1 MKMNTKKILA
11 LVLMVS
17 AIGLY
22 GLGIAILPSEIGVQI
37 QLDGSIGNTINKY
50 LGLIL
55 PLGLTLIFAFLY
67 YREQQGKHLLLAGV
81 GLLLYGLTFFM
92 NL

>member
-1 MKMNTKKILA
+1 MNTKKILA
-11 LVLMVS
+11 LVLMVG

-37 QLDGSIGNTINKY
+37 QLDGSIGNTMNKY

-81 GLLLYGLTFFM
+81 GILLYGLTFFM

>member
-1 MKMNTKKILA
+1 
-11 LVLMVS
+11 MVG

-37 QLDGSIGNTINKY
+37 QLDGSIGNTMNKY

>member
-11 LVLMVS
+11 LVLMVG

-37 QLDGSIGNTINKY
+37 QLDGSIGNTMNKY

-67 YREQQGKHLLLAGV
+67 YREQQSKHLLLAGV
-81 GLLLYGLTFFM
+81 GILLYGLTFFM

>member
-1 MKMNTKKILA
+1 MNTKKILA

>member
-11 LVLMVS
+11 LVLMVG

-37 QLDGSIGNTINKY
+37 QLDGSIGNTMNKY

-81 GLLLYGLTFFM
+81 GILLYGLTFFM